1 MSTNS
6 ETILS
11 QQTHIGDSSL
21 QSLISN
27 LFKGDGFYSRSDG
40 LHTIQVSIAGF
51 IGKISIQGTL
61 AVNPTESD
69 WFTVE
74 LGTGAMSV
82 DTTGLLTEQNITS
95 VEYTSPT
102 TNSKSY
108 NFTGNYVWVRARVFD
123 WTDGTINTIKL
134 NH

>member
-11 QQTHIGDSSL
+11 ARSHVGDSSL
-21 QSLISN
+21 QSLVSDP
-27 LFKGDGFYSRSDG
+27 FKGDGFYGRSDG
-40 LHTIQVSIAGF
+40 LHTVQINLNGF
-51 IGKISIQGTL
+51 IGRIEIQATL
-61 AVNPTESD
+61 EVNPSESD

-82 DTTGLLTEQNITS
+82 DTTGLIAEQNITF
-95 VEYTSPT
+95 VDYETST
-102 TNSKSY
+102 TNTKTY
-108 NFTGNYVWVRARVFD
+108 NFIGNFVWIRAKVSG
-123 WTDGTINTIKL
+123 WTDGTINSIKL

>member
-1 MSTNS
+1 MC
-6 ETILS
+6 IR
-11 QQTHIGDSSL
+11 DS
-21 QSLISN
+21 
-27 LFKGDGFYSRSDG
+27 
-40 LHTIQVSIAGF
+40 LHTVQVSLTGF

-82 DTTGLLTEQNITS
+82 DTTGLIAEQNITF
-95 VEYTSPT
+95 VDYTAAT
-102 TNSKSY
+102 TNTKTY
-108 NFTGNYVWVRARVFD
+108 NFIGNLVWIRAKISNWV
-123 WTDGTINTIKL
+123 DGTINSIKL